1 MCSGVMNS
9 GECFNLPELID
20 NLIAMTK
27 NDIEIHNHNFE
38 VRVGKIYHENVS
50 GDSLHIQ
57 QIIINVMSNA
67 VKYTPN
73 GGNIIFSIEERHD
86 KSKNIWCYEFTIED
100 NGIGMTK
107 EFQKIIFESFT
118 RADDKRTSKIQ
129 GTGLGMTIV
138 RNIVNMMNGNI
149 KTESEP
155 GKGSRFTITIFL
167 KLDEGKDV
175 LIVGHGAMN
184 SSIVCRIKNIGLDRF
199 WSAGIENC
207 KLMKLM

>member
-1 MCSGVMNS
+1 MSHDIRTPMNAIVGMTAIAGSNIDDKDRVIDCLGKITKSSRHLLSLINEVLDMSRIESGRLTLS
-9 GECFNLPELID
+9 EEDFNLPELID
-20 NLIAMTK
+20 NLK
-27 NDIEIHNHNFE
+27 
-38 VRVGKIYHENVS
+38 
-50 GDSLHIQ
+50 
-57 QIIINVMSNA
+57 IIINVMSNA
-67 VKYTPN
+67 VKYTPD

-86 KSKNIWCYEFTIED
+86 KSKNIGCYEFTIED

-107 EFQKIIFESFT
+107 EFQKIIFEPFT

-175 LIVGHGAMN
+175 LIVEFKYRMPH
-184 SSIVCRIKNIGLDRF
+184 KKY
-199 WSAGIENC
+199 WT
-207 KLMKLM
+207 